1 MIDKWPKSCGPK
13 SDWSVDVL
21 VRVAGPE
28 GRPDGKGDVVRIGRY
43 HFLLCEWY
51 VTGHNHPVVVEWW
64 PMPEFGT
71 GTEVL

>member
-1 MIDKWPKSCGPK
+1 MKSEQEDKFPRSAGPK

-21 VRVAGPE
+21 VRVAGS
-28 GRPDGKGDVVRIGRY
+28 GDHDDVIRSGRY

-51 VTGHNHPVVVEWW
+51 VTGYNHPVIVEWW